1 MIARAA
7 WTGTRGAGYVGSG
20 LPDDW
25 DAAKEAAASRLAEH
39 DRQSSCNVYTPA
51 VLQRAYAF
59 IRENFREDYD
69 EVVRRWTAE
78 QVVEFYLDS

>member
-1 MIARAA
+1 MIARAT
-7 WTGTRGAGYVGSG
+7 WTGTRGAVGVIEA

-25 DAAKEAAASRLAEH
+25 DAAKEASACRLAAH
-39 DRQSSCNVYTPA
+39 DRQSSCSAYTPV

-59 IRENFREDYD
+59 IQREFERDYD

-78 QVVEFYLDS
+78 QVVEFYLDF